1 MAAPRNS
8 TLRKDFRIFGDL
20 GFLVTLLIIGILA
33 GIGAYVLIKAS
44 NTYGIPIGPYW
55 K

>member
-8 TLRKDFRIFGDL
+8 TLKKDFRIFGDL
-20 GFLVTLLIIGILA
+20 GLWVTLLIIGILS
-33 GIGAYVLIKAS
+33 GIGAYILVHAS
-44 NTYGIPIGPYW
+44 NTYGVPVSPYW